1 MQNPRVTFQMN
12 TGRTI
17 VLELLPD
24 QVPNTVRSFLWLARN
39 SCYTGHSIQRIVP
52 GYVVDASYNA
62 FGKEMACYLIDNE
75 STSHGFPNHLRL
87 EPGTI
92 AMGGYGE
99 LGIAGGEFF
108 FPLAW
113 NEKLQGN
120 YPGFGRVIEGFDEI
134 QRWAELPTRKVAH
147 PSRPAHRDQR
157 AALPH
162 HHRCSDSGNLRRGLS
177 RAHTSPHAGCTA
189 GLALQGAVLW
199 RSAELSGYAIAFLPG
214 IALNLH

>member
-24 QVPNTVRSFLWLARN
+24 QAPNTVRSFLWLARN
-39 SCYTGHSIQRIVP
+39 DCYTGHSIQRIVP

-62 FGKEMACYLIDNE
+62 FGKEIACYLIDNE

-87 EPGTI
+87 ESGTI

-113 NEKLQGN
+113 NEKLQDN

-134 QRWAELPTRKVAH
+134 QRWAELPTRKVTH
-147 PSRPAHRDQR
+147 PSGLPIEINEPLSPITIDAVTVETFGVDYPEPTHRPMR
-157 AALPH
+157 AVPPGWPC
-162 HHRCSDSGNLRRGLS
+162 REQFSGD
-177 RAHTSPHAGCTA
+177 P
-189 GLALQGAVLW
+189 QK
-199 RSAELSGYAIAFLPG
+199 
-214 IALNLH
+214 